1 MTHRD
6 MLKRDIDEALS
17 VAMTRQQFDHQLM
30 MLGYRYVRN
39 GNYAHPSIIAPGW
52 KRAVRIDSLGEK
64 YTEENIKRR
73 ILQNPRHPE
82 FEPRNWIKKPQTPL
96 YEIEIEFRKAIQMD
110 AVQLLMQI
118 FIDMLL
124 HALNLD
130 APERKRPISPLLRD
144 EVRKLDKYNEQI
156 RLLAGFGI
164 ETSEE
169 LLSFIEETGEN
180 IKNLENERQKIYN
193 IIRRV
198 KTPEEEEKL
207 KQRAK
212 DISAEIKPLRKR
224 KKTAEEIAE
233 NIPKIK
239 ELLRTEM
246 EMEVYVLQK
255 ENTRQRSRER

>member
-1 MTHRD
+1 
-6 MLKRDIDEALS
+6 
-17 VAMTRQQFDHQLM
+17 
-30 MLGYRYVRN
+30 
-39 GNYAHPSIIAPGW
+39 
-52 KRAVRIDSLGEK
+52 
-64 YTEENIKRR
+64 
-73 ILQNPRHPE
+73 
-82 FEPRNWIKKPQTPL
+82 KKPKTPL
-96 YEIEIEFRKAIQMD
+96 YEVEIEFRKAMQMD
-110 AVQLLMQI
+110 AIQLLMQI

-130 APERKRPISPLLRD
+130 VPERKRPVSPLLRD

-156 RLLAGFGI
+156 RLLAGFRI
-164 ETSEE
+164 ETGEE
-169 LLSFIEETGEN
+169 LLSFIEGTGEK

-193 IIRRV
+193 KIRRV

-212 DISAEIKPLRKR
+212 DISAEIAPLRKQ

-246 EMEVYVLQK
+246 EMEVSVLQK